1 MGVAGRVSTWRA
13 CIVSMV
19 TSCPACTTTFR
30 VTQEQL
36 KHRQGKV
43 RCGQC
48 RSVFDGFKSLA
59 SFPDDS
65 PPEEIGPPQDRSE
78 PTPRPADSESASE
91 ASTEQG
97 RLDIDAAQPRAT
109 LPASELASPALPA
122 SRSRRRAWWIAA
134 LVLALGLTAQLAYLL
149 RDQVSALWPAT
160 RPLYEQLCART
171 GCTLSFPRRSEQLAI
186 ESSDLQADPARPG
199 VIVLTAALRNRG
211 RTVVA
216 HPAIELTLTNA
227 QDQAVARRIFLPADY
242 LPNAGESE
250 RGMAALAEV
259 NVRIALDT
267 GDLKAAGYRLF
278 LFYP

>member
-1 MGVAGRVSTWRA
+1 
-13 CIVSMV
+13 MV

-48 RSVFDGFKSLA
+48 RIVFDGFKSLA

-65 PPEEIGPPQDRSE
+65 PLEDSAPPQERPA
-78 PTPRPADSESASE
+78 PTPRSVDAESASA

-97 RLDIDAAQPRAT
+97 RLDIDAAQPGAT
-109 LPASELASPALPA
+109 LPGSDVASPALPA
-122 SRSRRRAWWIAA
+122 SRSRRRAWWLVAV
-134 LVLALGLTAQLAYLL
+134 VLALGLIAQLAYLL

-171 GCTLSFPRRSEQLAI
+171 GCALSFPRRSEQLAI
-186 ESSDLQADPARPG
+186 ESSDLQADPARPS
-199 VIVLTAALRNRG
+199 VVVLTAALRNRG
-211 RTVVA
+211 RTAVA

-242 LPNAGESE
+242 LANAADSE

-267 GDLKAAGYRLF
+267 GDLKPAGYRLF